1 MKALV
6 VDDNAFNRDIL
17 SYILEDAGHHVIQA
31 NNGAEAC
38 HMFETQTDI
47 EFILMDVN
55 MPVMDG
61 FEATQIIRAMAGDTP
76 VSIILLPPGITLI

>member
-47 EFILMDVN
+47 EFILMDV
-55 MPVMDG
+55 
-61 FEATQIIRAMAGDTP
+61 EYAGDGWLRGHSNYSLPWPGTRRL
-76 VSIILLPPGITLI
+76 VSFCYRLG